1 VINGPLQET
10 PIAFA
15 PACDT
20 SSNISMTG
28 FCRDCLADGAPDA
41 LRCRQR
47 GSPRIVQARRL
58 CPEAVVIPLN
68 MSKYVTVGRDVRR
81 LMLELTPR
89 VEPLSIGEAF
99 LDLAGTT
106 RLHLKLKTADFKSR
120 ARALARAD
128 PARSRIFE
136 AGRRLL
142 TRETDGTYFRL
153 IGIAVSQLVE
163 GGNADPPD
171 LIDDKASRA
180 AAAEQA
186 LDQLRHKF
194 GRGLVIRGLAFNPD
208 RDG

>member
-1 VINGPLQET
+1 
-10 PIAFA
+10 
-15 PACDT
+15 
-20 SSNISMTG
+20 
-28 FCRDCLADGAPDA
+28 
-41 LRCRQR
+41 
-47 GSPRIVQARRL
+47 
-58 CPEAVVIPLN
+58 
-68 MSKYVTVGRDVRR
+68 
-81 LMLELTPR
+81 MLELTPL
-89 VEPLSIGEAF
+89 VEPLSIDEAF

-106 RLHLKLKTADFKSR
+106 RPHLKLKTADFKSG

-128 PARSRIFE
+128 PPRLAAGFRS
-136 AGRRLL
+136 GRQLL

-163 GGNADPPD
+163 GGKADPPD

-208 RDG
+208 RDR